1 MKKRTRAEYTKR
13 IDKFFSNWKGYTN
26 EAEYLERLANP
37 SLEKWNF
44 IQLNTVAHTESEM
57 CQLQFW
63 HNPSPELFQRM
74 VDALH
79 IQYIAYWSMWK
90 KNEELRAE
98 KKLTLS
104 SELTTLPG
112 FLLAMAMFAD
122 DMLKERIVDVTTEAL
137 NYKTRNQ
144 FKLHVTTLP
153 LATFLY
159 QDILTRKGVIW
170 GKKGRRTHSTL

>member
-79 IQYIAYWSMWK
+79 IQY
-90 KNEELRAE
+90 
-98 KKLTLS
+98 TLYIFQRES
-104 SELTTLPG
+104 
-112 FLLAMAMFAD
+112 
-122 DMLKERIVDVTTEAL
+122 
-137 NYKTRNQ
+137 
-144 FKLHVTTLP
+144 
-153 LATFLY
+153 
-159 QDILTRKGVIW
+159 
-170 GKKGRRTHSTL
+170 